1 MGFAGGFVLALAVV
15 FLFYFMDNTIT
26 NGDAFKNRID
36 LPVLGEI
43 PNYESDGKGGD
54 KNAK

>member
-1 MGFAGGFVLALAVV
+1 LALAVV